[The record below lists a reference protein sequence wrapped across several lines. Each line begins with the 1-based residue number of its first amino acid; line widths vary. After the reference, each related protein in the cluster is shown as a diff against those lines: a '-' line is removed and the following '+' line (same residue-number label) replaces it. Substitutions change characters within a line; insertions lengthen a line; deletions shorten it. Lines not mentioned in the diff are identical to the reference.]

1 MITRRSFIALSAVSV
16 LGAAFGCSAT
26 ERRIRSV
33 SMEKREIQRG
43 LVTWYSQTGNTERIG
58 RLVAAIWQRAGI
70 RVDSGDY
77 RTIDRE
83 RFGEY
88 DIIAAGSPVYYYEV
102 PENFRNWLS
111 GIPSI
116 QGKPVASF
124 VTFGG
129 EGGNQRN
136 TAYELLDLLARK
148 GGVPVGMGMF
158 GAMSTF
164 AITWS
169 TGNAERVL
177 RYRDRPD
184 ERTYSEARTFASDI
198 LTRGASG
205 RGIDAVSAFSFRDM
219 LRGGVSIRLT
229 KMLIREHSINAANCI
244 RCGTCR
250 AACPVGAINP
260 DTGRVDTGRCIACLG
275 CVNNCPASA
284 VEMKFTGSSVYG
296 FREFRRRNNIVIRE
310 PVELSGNRG

>member
-1 MITRRSFIALSAVSV
+1 MITRRSFIALSAVSA
-16 LGAAFGCSAT
+16 LSAAFGCAAT

-33 SMEKREIQRG
+33 GMEKREIRRG

-58 RLVAAIWQRAGI
+58 RLIAAIWERSGI

-77 RTIDRE
+77 RNIDRA
-83 RFGEY
+83 RLADY

-136 TAYELLDLLARK
+136 TAYELLDLLACR

-184 ERTYSEARTFASDI
+184 ERTYSEVRAFASD
-198 LTRGASG
+198 LLARGASG
-205 RGIDAVSAFSFRDM
+205 RGIEAVSSFSFRDM
-219 LRGGVSIRLT
+219 VRGGVSIRLT
-229 KMLIREHSINAANCI
+229 KMLIRNHSINAANCI
-244 RCGTCR
+244 HCGTCR
-250 AACPVGAINP
+250 SACPVGAIDP
-260 DTGRVDTGRCIACLG
+260 DAGRVDAGRCIACLG
-275 CVNNCPASA
+275 CVNNCPANA
-284 VEMKFTGSSVYG
+284 VEMKFMGSSVYG
-296 FREFRRRNNIVIRE
+296 FREFRRRNAIVIRE
-310 PVELSGNRG
+310 PRELSGERG